1 MDTCYYSFIRRLPDG
16 SFVGW
21 VPDLPGVR
29 ASGITEDAV
38 VRLLSRDARDF
49 LHDLVIKGMP
59 LPVPGTGGETVR
71 GEGAPERR
79 LLLILS

>member
-1 MDTCYYSFIRRLPDG
+1 MDACDYSYIRRLPVG

-38 VRLLSRDARDF
+38 VRLLTRDARDF

>member
-1 MDTCYYSFIRRLPDG
+1 MDACYYCYIRRLPDG

-38 VRLLSRDARDF
+38 LRLLSRDARDF

-59 LPVPGTGGETVR
+59 VPGTGGETVR
-71 GEGAPERR
+71 GEGTPERR